1 MIVGA
6 ITFDLGFGTP
16 ASNAAGDGVTLSLS
30 DASGLAPLTL
40 PEAFLRGQ
48 GQQPASPS
56 SDAVRRFEDAM
67 SAGPKLTSYVAA
79 SLVSRGNSAAAADSS
94 RDVETRRVD
103 GTVVVERP
111 IVVSDNPV
119 NPVQDKPDAQEMVQ
133 LVDSRR
139 DAYPPAEGCPRSGCP
154 SRGETQRVDG
164 PVVVERPTIEREV
177 QGVVVEKPVTVK
189 TVVLENPVNL
199 VNPVQKEEL
208 PIQGGVQVVDL
219 RRGAQTQRV
228 VGPVVVERSVV
239 EREVPGVVVETPAP
253 EKIVVSEN
261 PVQKEELPIQGEE
274 QVVDSRRGAETQRV
288 DRAVVVEKTVVE
300 REVQGVVVEET
311 VAVKTVVPNNPVN
324 PVNPVQKE
332 AQPAQEV
339 VQVVDSRRGA
349 ETQRV
354 DGAVVVEKTV
364 VEREVQGVVVENPV
378 AAKTVVSENLV
389 NPVNPVQDKPA
400 QEVVQVV
407 DSRGGAETQRVEGA
421 VVVERLAVE
430 REVQGVVVEKPVA
443 EKTVV
448 PNSPVNLVNPVQDK
462 PVQEVVQVVDSRGGA
477 ETQRVEGTVVV
488 ERPAVE
494 REVQGVVAEKP
505 VAEKTV
511 VPNNPVNLVNSVQE
525 EAQPVQGEVQVVD
538 SRGGAETRRIDRA
551 EGEKAV
557 AASQHVVVAPAVAE
571 APAPQAVQVSPEVAA
586 ASAESARTEAI
597 VETVNKVV
605 EAVAGQILVT
615 RGDVYGEGE
624 VKITLKPTVLDGSEI
639 TMTSKD
645 GTLTVCV
652 TPATQAASAAASA
665 ALPRLEI
672 ALAEHLPA
680 FHHVAVTLAVKKG
693 SRNEAV

>member
-407 DSRGGAETQRVEGA
+407 DSRGGAETQRVEG
-421 VVVERLAVE
+421 
-430 REVQGVVVEKPVA
+430 
-443 EKTVV
+443 
-448 PNSPVNLVNPVQDK
+448 
-462 PVQEVVQVVDSRGGA
+462 
-477 ETQRVEGTVVV
+477 TVVV